1 MAITVNIYYK
11 GKDDNAK
18 KFAEEMI
25 ASGTVDLI
33 RKEKGNLKYEY
44 FVPFDDKNT
53 VLLIDSW
60 ESQEAIDLHHHSP
73 MMKTILEL
81 REKYNL
87 TMKVERFISD
97 KDGIPESDKKFIKNA
112 ANVSI
117 CGSDCSKCYC
127 FESKMC
133 NGCNEHKGVVFHCNG
148 KECAIYNCC
157 VTKNGFKNCSECR
170 EVPCE
175 IWKKTRDP
183 KFSDEEF
190 AKNIEERIEKL
201 KSL

>member
-44 FVPFDDKNT
+44 FIPFDNKNT

-60 ESQEAIDLHHHSP
+60 ESQEAIDWHHNSP

-87 TMKVERFISD
+87 TMKVERYISD

-127 FESKMC
+127 FE
-133 NGCNEHKGVVFHCNG
+133 
-148 KECAIYNCC
+148 
-157 VTKNGFKNCSECR
+157 
-170 EVPCE
+170 
-175 IWKKTRDP
+175 
-183 KFSDEEF
+183 
-190 AKNIEERIEKL
+190 
-201 KSL
+201 

>member
-1 MAITVNIYYK
+1 MNKNI
-11 GKDDNAK
+11 
-18 KFAEEMI
+18 
-25 ASGTVDLI
+25 
-33 RKEKGNLKYEY
+33 
-44 FVPFDDKNT
+44 
-53 VLLIDSW
+53 
-60 ESQEAIDLHHHSP
+60 
-73 MMKTILEL
+73 
-81 REKYNL
+81 
-87 TMKVERFISD
+87 
-97 KDGIPESDKKFIKNA
+97 
-112 ANVSI
+112 SI

-170 EVPCE
+170 DVPCE

-190 AKNIEERIEKL
+190 AKNIEERIEML
-201 KSL
+201 KNL

>member
-11 GKDDNAK
+11 GKDDNTK

-44 FVPFDDKNT
+44 FVPVDDKTT

-87 TMKVERFISD
+87 TMKVERYISD
-97 KDGIPESDKKFIKNA
+97 KDGIPESDKKFIKEE
-112 ANVSI
+112 ANISI

-133 NGCNEHKGVVFHCNG
+133 NGCNEQKGVVFQCNG

-157 VTKNGFKNCSECR
+157 VTKNRFSNCLEC
-170 EVPCE
+170 
-175 IWKKTRDP
+175 KKR
-183 KFSDEEF
+183 SLRNL
-190 AKNIEERIEKL
+190 AKNSRPKVF
-201 KSL
+201 

>member
-87 TMKVERFISD
+87 TMKVERYISD

-133 NGCNEHKGVVFHCNG
+133 NANKP
-148 KECAIYNCC
+148 I
-157 VTKNGFKNCSECR
+157 
-170 EVPCE
+170 
-175 IWKKTRDP
+175 
-183 KFSDEEF
+183 KFSGVSPFILF
-190 AKNIEERIEKL
+190 ASK
-201 KSL
+201 

>member
-60 ESQEAIDLHHHSP
+60 ESQESIDLHHHSP

-87 TMKVERFISD
+87 TMKVERYISD

-157 VTKNGFKNCSECR
+157 VTKNSFKNCSECR
-170 EVPCE
+170 EG
-175 IWKKTRDP
+175 
-183 KFSDEEF
+183 
-190 AKNIEERIEKL
+190 
-201 KSL
+201 